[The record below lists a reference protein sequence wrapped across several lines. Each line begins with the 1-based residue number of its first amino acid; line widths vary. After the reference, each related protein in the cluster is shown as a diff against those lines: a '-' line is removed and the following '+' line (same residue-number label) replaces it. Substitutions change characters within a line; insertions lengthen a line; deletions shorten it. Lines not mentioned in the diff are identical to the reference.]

1 MSALSVRGLRIR
13 IGGVD
18 VVDGIDLDVAAGEC
32 LAIVGESGAG
42 KSLTARAL
50 LGLTPPHADVAAES
64 LVVGGV
70 DSARFTDAQWRGVRG
85 TGVGLVSQD
94 ALVSLDPL
102 RRIGREVVEPLE
114 IRRRG
119 GGSLDDA
126 VVALLERVAMPE
138 PALRARQY
146 PHELS
151 GGLRQRALIASA
163 LAGDPRLL
171 VADEPTTALD
181 ATVQR
186 RILSLLG
193 ELTASGIGLLLIT
206 HDLSVVRSLA
216 DRVAV
221 MRDGRI
227 VETGATSRVLDEPQ
241 HSYTRELLAAVP
253 RARAPREVMPAPVV
267 LEATSVTK
275 SYRSPDG
282 TRMAVSAATISVQQG
297 KTLGIV
303 GESGSGKST
312 LARLLLAL
320 EKPDS
325 GHVILE
331 GAPWSESRES
341 ERRSRRGAI
350 QLIEQDALGSFD
362 PRHTVARALAE
373 SLALAGV
380 ARASRR
386 ARSIELL
393 ALVGLSAEVVDRR
406 PRELSG
412 GQRQRVAIARALARG
427 PRILVC
433 DEPVSALDVS
443 VQAQVLA
450 LLDGLQRDLGLT
462 MVFISHDLGVI
473 AQVSDEIA
481 VMKDGVIVE
490 QGTATDVLTA
500 PQHPFTK
507 ELLGASADNL
517 F

>member
-1 MSALSVRGLRIR
+1 MSAVSVRALRIQ

-18 VVDGIDLDVAAGEC
+18 VVDGIDFDVAPGEC

-50 LGLTPPHADVAAES
+50 LGLTPEGARVTVAS
-64 LVVGGV
+64 LVVGGL
-70 DSARFTDAQWRGVRG
+70 DSARCTDSQWRKMRG
-85 TGVGLVSQD
+85 SGVGLVSQD

-102 RRIGREVVEPLE
+102 RRIGREVAEPIE
-114 IRRRG
+114 IHHRG
-119 GGSLDDA
+119 RPAGDDA
-126 VVALLERVAMPE
+126 VIALLERVAMPE
-138 PALRARQY
+138 PAVRARQY

-163 LAGDPRLL
+163 LAGSPRLL

-193 ELTASGIGLLLIT
+193 DLTASGIGLLLIT
-206 HDLSVVRSLA
+206 HDLSVVRTLA

-221 MRDGRI
+221 MRAGRI
-227 VETGATSRVLDEPQ
+227 VETGETARVLDDPQ
-241 HSYTRELLAAVP
+241 HPYTRELLAAVP
-253 RARAPREVMPAPVV
+253 RPRESRELAETPVV
-267 LEATSVTK
+267 LQASDVTK
-275 SYRSPDG
+275 TYRSTEG
-282 TRMAVSAATISVQQG
+282 SRVAVAGATLSVQQG
-297 KTLGIV
+297 RTLGIV

-320 EKPDS
+320 ERPDS

-331 GAPWSESRES
+331 GMPWSELREG
-341 ERRSRRGAI
+341 ERRGMRGTI
-350 QLIEQDALGSFD
+350 QLIDQDALGSFD

-373 SLALAGV
+373 ALALAGV
-380 ARASRR
+380 ARARRR

-393 ALVGLSAEVVDRR
+393 GLVGLPASVVDRR

-427 PRILVC
+427 PRVLVC

-443 VQAQVLA
+443 VQAQVLS
-450 LLDGLQRDLGLT
+450 LLDTLQRDLGLT
-462 MVFISHDLGVI
+462 MVFISHDLDVI
-473 AQVSDEIA
+473 AQVSDDIA

-490 QGTATDVLTA
+490 QGVAADVLAA
-500 PQHPFTK
+500 PQHPFTR
-507 ELLGASADNL
+507 ELLGN
-517 F
+517 